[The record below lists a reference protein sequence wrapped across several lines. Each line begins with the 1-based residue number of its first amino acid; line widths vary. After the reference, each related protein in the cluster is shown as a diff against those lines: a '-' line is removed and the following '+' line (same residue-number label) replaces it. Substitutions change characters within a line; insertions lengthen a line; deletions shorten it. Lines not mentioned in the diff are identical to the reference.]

1 MPTGKRNKPKRN
13 KIHTKKHASKNSTF
27 LRVSNT
33 LIHIGLW
40 SIATALFIVGMT
52 LWPAI
57 QLEIGYNAK
66 KITAPKSLEIPQE
79 PIDKEFGI
87 IIPKINANAKIIPS
101 VDPFNSVEYQNA
113 LTRGV
118 AHAKGSAFPGEGRNT
133 FLFSHSSVNFFEALR
148 YNSVFYLLSKM
159 ERGDPIDIYYRN
171 IRYTYNVAEVRTV
184 APSAVEYLFTVPKTE
199 TLTLMTCWPPGTT
212 YKRLIV
218 IAERL

>member
-1 MPTGKRNKPKRN
+1 MPSGKRNKPKR
-13 KIHTKKHASKNSTF
+13 
-27 LRVSNT
+27 SNT
-33 LIHIGLW
+33 RTHTHVPKKSPLLRLANTLMLIGLW
-40 SIATALFIVGMT
+40 CIAIAIFIVGMT

-57 QLEIGYNAK
+57 QLELGYTAK
-66 KITAPKSLEIPQE
+66 KITAPKSAEIPQE

-87 IIPKINANAKIIPS
+87 IVPKINANAKIIPN
-101 VDPFNSVEYQNA
+101 VDPFNSVEYQKA

-118 AHAKGSAFPGEGRNT
+118 AHAKGSAFPGEGKNT

-171 IRYTYNVAEVRTV
+171 IRYTYTVADVRTV
-184 APSAVEYLFTVPKTE
+184 PSSAVQYLFTVPQTE

>member
-1 MPTGKRNKPKRN
+1 MPSGKRNKPKRS
-13 KIHTKKHASKNSTF
+13 KKHVRARISKKSPF
-27 LRVSNT
+27 LRLANT
-33 LIHIGLW
+33 LMLVGLW
-40 SIATALFIVGMT
+40 CIAIAIFIVGMT

-57 QLEIGYNAK
+57 QLELGYTAK
-66 KITAPKSLEIPQE
+66 KITAPKSVEIPQE

-87 IIPKINANAKIIPS
+87 IVPKINANAKIIPN
-101 VDPFNSVEYQNA
+101 VDPFNSVEYQKA

-118 AHAKGSAFPGEGRNT
+118 AHAKGSAFPGEGKNT

-171 IRYTYNVAEVRTV
+171 IRYTYTVADVRTV
-184 APSAVEYLFTVPKTE
+184 PSSAVQYLFTVPQTE

>member
-1 MPTGKRNKPKRN
+1 MPSGKSNKPKRR
-13 KIHTKKHASKNSTF
+13 KPRTGK
-27 LRVSNT
+27 RVSEKPSVLRLANT
-33 LIHIGLW
+33 LMLVGLW
-40 SIATALFIVGMT
+40 GIAIALLITGVT

-57 QLEIGYNAK
+57 QLELGYTAK
-66 KITAPKSLEIPQE
+66 KITAPKSLDIPQE

-87 IIPKINANAKIIPS
+87 TVPKINANAKIIPN
-101 VDPFNSVEYQNA
+101 VDPFNSVEYQKA
-113 LTRGV
+113 LTKGV

-159 ERGDPIDIYYRN
+159 ERGDPIDMYYRN
-171 IRYTYNVAEVRTV
+171 IKYTYTVTDVRTV
-184 APSAVEYLFTVPKTE
+184 PSSAVEYLFTVPQTE

-218 IAERL
+218 IAERI